1 EANDLG
7 LPQLGGEAADLV
19 QMDQPIVNRIPPGIT
34 TQLQLP
40 LRMVLAVAAG
50 LGLALLVDYLDPT
63 VRGRREVEAMGLAVM
78 AEIPKK

>member
-1 EANDLG
+1 
-7 LPQLGGEAADLV
+7 
-19 QMDQPIVNRIPPGIT
+19 MDQPIVNRIPPGIT

-40 LRMVLAVAAG
+40 LRIGLALAAG

-63 VRGRREVEAMGLAVM
+63 VRGRREVEEMGLPVI